1 MKTKI
6 IYFFIGISFT
16 VFVAGI
22 FNYYFPTQ
30 ESPTKEEYI
39 PRYST
44 NEDTGASA
52 RIMEADVVYFDTDGD
67 GEEEN
72 ILLYSCE
79 GCNAPP
85 REMAIIDDGELVF
98 FYEGGQLNFIP
109 VEPGSFIVD
118 EANVPNDGRRNGTQF
133 GHNNDS
139 NQYFK
144 IE

>member
-30 ESPTKEEYI
+30 EAPTKEEYI

-44 NEDTGASA
+44 NEETGASA

-72 ILLYSCE
+72 IILYSCYL
-79 GCNAPP
+79 CNASP

-98 FYEGGQLNFIP
+98 FYEGGNIEFIP
-109 VEPGSFIVD
+109 VEPGVFIID
-118 EANVPNDGRRNGTQF
+118 ETNVPRDGRR
-133 GHNNDS
+133 
-139 NQYFK
+139 
-144 IE
+144 IETTYRYDNIVKDYRK